1 MQKAPFQ
8 RTVLFL
14 CCCDLRGAVW
24 RNTAGGYY
32 PPLRL
37 TGYNSVFV
45 GRQSASALRY
55 RLTDRRYDTALAT
68 KQSPGLFL
76 PNANAFGASC
86 LLHCVQ
92 FTHRTLQ
99 DYNLQKCRAG
109 CPHPAACARFHQG
122 LAFYLIPPAVRPR
135 RIWTGTPRPPPP
147 RPAIRHIIYKK
158 EQTNNEIAPFSF
170 LCYLLPKARLF
181 SRADGRTNG
190 ENPAPPDQRA
200 AASNPGCVAGA
211 GHSWGSPRR

>member
-1 MQKAPFQ
+1 M
-8 RTVLFL
+8 
-14 CCCDLRGAVW
+14 
-24 RNTAGGYY
+24 
-32 PPLRL
+32 
-37 TGYNSVFV
+37 
-45 GRQSASALRY
+45 
-55 RLTDRRYDTALAT
+55 
-68 KQSPGLFL
+68 
-76 PNANAFGASC
+76 
-86 LLHCVQ
+86 HCVQ

-122 LAFYLIPPAVRPR
+122 LAFYLIPPCGQGKFGPVRP
-135 RIWTGTPRPPPP
+135 GSGAGL
-147 RPAIRHIIYKK
+147 AIRSSRQY
-158 EQTNNEIAPFSF
+158 APTPASAPCDKAHYLQKGAIQQWNCSF
-170 LCYLLPKARLF
+170 FLLCYVLPKARLF

>member
-1 MQKAPFQ
+1 MLY
-8 RTVLFL
+8 RVLL
-14 CCCDLRGAVW
+14 S
-24 RNTAGGYY
+24 
-32 PPLRL
+32 PL
-37 TGYNSVFV
+37 S
-45 GRQSASALRY
+45 
-55 RLTDRRYDTALAT
+55 LAT

-99 DYNLQKCRAG
+99 DYNLQKCRAR

-135 RIWTGTPRPPPP
+135 RIWTGTPRRRQYAPI
-147 RPAIRHIIYKK
+147 PAS
-158 EQTNNEIAPFSF
+158 APCDKAHSSTKRSDPLMECSF
-170 LCYLLPKARLF
+170 FPLCYVLPKARLF
-181 SRADGRTNG
+181 SRAGGRTDG